1 MGVYGSFEHMT
12 KEQLSEAGKKGGK
25 ASVEAR
31 RRRKELKETLEI
43 LLNMSLDKRR
53 KNVDIEKIQAFA
65 DLKGKNV
72 TVDEAMMIKLVQK
85 ALSGDLNSISM
96 VRDTIGEKPTEKT
109 QTELTLT
116 QALVEFVDGK
126 SDDKDSGEVPP
137 AVN

>member
-72 TVDEAMMIKLVQK
+72 TVDEAMMIKLLQK
-85 ALSGDLNSISM
+85 ALSCDLNSISM
-96 VRDTIGEKPTEKT
+96 VRDTIGEKPSDR
-109 QTELTLT
+109 
-116 QALVEFVDGK
+116 VEV
-126 SDDKDSGEVPP
+126 KDVTPIIISGEDELSE
-137 AVN
+137 

>member
-85 ALSGDLNSISM
+85 ALRGDLNSISM
-96 VRDTIGEKPTEKT
+96 IRDTIGEKPSDR
-109 QTELTLT
+109 
-116 QALVEFVDGK
+116 VEV
-126 SDDKDSGEVPP
+126 KDVTPVIISGEDELSE
-137 AVN
+137 

>member
-1 MGVYGSFEHMT
+1 MGVYGSFEH
-12 KEQLSEAGKKGGK
+12 LSPEEIREAGRKGGK
-25 ASVEAR
+25 ASVEAK

-96 VRDTIGEKPTEKT
+96 VRDTIGEKPSDR
-109 QTELTLT
+109 
-116 QALVEFVDGK
+116 VEV
-126 SDDKDSGEVPP
+126 KDVTPIIISGEDELK
-137 AVN
+137 

>member
-85 ALSGDLNSISM
+85 ALGGDLNSISM
-96 VRDTIGEKPTEKT
+96 IRDTIGEKPSDR
-109 QTELTLT
+109 
-116 QALVEFVDGK
+116 VEV
-126 SDDKDSGEVPP
+126 KDITPVIISGEDDLIE
-137 AVN
+137 

>member
-12 KEQLSEAGKKGGK
+12 KEQLREAGKKGGK

-96 VRDTIGEKPTEKT
+96 VRDTIGEKPSDR
-109 QTELTLT
+109 
-116 QALVEFVDGK
+116 VEV
-126 SDDKDSGEVPP
+126 KDVTPIIISGEDELSE
-137 AVN
+137 

>member
-12 KEQLSEAGKKGGK
+12 KEQLSEAGKKSGK

-96 VRDTIGEKPTEKT
+96 IRDTIGEKPSDR
-109 QTELTLT
+109 
-116 QALVEFVDGK
+116 VEV
-126 SDDKDSGEVPP
+126 KDVTPIIISGEDELIE
-137 AVN
+137 

>member
-25 ASVEAR
+25 ASVEER

-96 VRDTIGEKPTEKT
+96 VRDTIGEKPSDR
-109 QTELTLT
+109 
-116 QALVEFVDGK
+116 VEV
-126 SDDKDSGEVPP
+126 KDVTPVIISGEDDLSE
-137 AVN
+137 

>member
-85 ALSGDLNSISM
+85 ALGGDLNSISM
-96 VRDTIGEKPTEKT
+96 IRDTIGEKPSDR
-109 QTELTLT
+109 
-116 QALVEFVDGK
+116 VEV
-126 SDDKDSGEVPP
+126 KDVTPIIISGEDELSE
-137 AVN
+137 

>member
-96 VRDTIGEKPTEKT
+96 VRDTMGEKP
-109 QTELTLT
+109 
-116 QALVEFVDGK
+116 
-126 SDDKDSGEVPP
+126 SDRGEVKDVTPIIISGEDELSE
-137 AVN
+137 

>member
-25 ASVEAR
+25 ASVE
-31 RRRKELKETLEI
+31 
-43 LLNMSLDKRR
+43 RR

-96 VRDTIGEKPTEKT
+96 VRDTIGEKPSDR
-109 QTELTLT
+109 
-116 QALVEFVDGK
+116 VEV
-126 SDDKDSGEVPP
+126 KDVTPIIISGEDELSE
-137 AVN
+137 

>member
-85 ALSGDLNSISM
+85 ALSGDLYSISM
-96 VRDTIGEKPTEKT
+96 VRDTIGEKPSDR
-109 QTELTLT
+109 
-116 QALVEFVDGK
+116 VEV
-126 SDDKDSGEVPP
+126 KDVTPIIISGEDELSE
-137 AVN
+137 

>member
-53 KNVDIEKIQAFA
+53 KNVDIEKIQAFV

-96 VRDTIGEKPTEKT
+96 VRDTIGEKPSDR
-109 QTELTLT
+109 
-116 QALVEFVDGK
+116 VEV
-126 SDDKDSGEVPP
+126 KDVTPIIISGEDELSE
-137 AVN
+137 

>member
-1 MGVYGSFEHMT
+1 MGVYGSFEH
-12 KEQLSEAGKKGGK
+12 LSPEEIREAGRKGGK
-25 ASVEAR
+25 ASVEAK

-96 VRDTIGEKPTEKT
+96 VRDTIGEKPSDR
-109 QTELTLT
+109 
-116 QALVEFVDGK
+116 VEV
-126 SDDKDSGEVPP
+126 KDVTPVIISGEDDLSE
-137 AVN
+137 

>member
-12 KEQLSEAGKKGGK
+12 SEQLSEAGKKGGK

-72 TVDEAMMIKLVQK
+72 TVDEAMMMKLVQK

-96 VRDTIGEKPTEKT
+96 IRDTIGEKPSDK
-109 QTELTLT
+109 
-116 QALVEFVDGK
+116 VEV
-126 SDDKDSGEVPP
+126 KDVTPVIISGEDELSE
-137 AVN
+137 

>member
-96 VRDTIGEKPTEKT
+96 VRDTIGEKPSDR
-109 QTELTLT
+109 
-116 QALVEFVDGK
+116 VEV
-126 SDDKDSGEVPP
+126 KDVTPIIITTYYVFDLFRVLMFLLSFKI
-137 AVN
+137 

>member
-1 MGVYGSFEHMT
+1 MGVYGSFEH
-12 KEQLSEAGKKGGK
+12 LSPEEIREAGRKGGK
-25 ASVEAR
+25 ASVEAK

-96 VRDTIGEKPTEKT
+96 VRDTIGEKPSDR
-109 QTELTLT
+109 
-116 QALVEFVDGK
+116 VEV
-126 SDDKDSGEVPP
+126 KDVTPIIISGEDELSE
-137 AVN
+137 

>member
-31 RRRKELKETLEI
+31 KRRKELKETLEI

-53 KNVDIEKIQAFA
+53 KSVDIEKIQAFA

-96 VRDTIGEKPTEKT
+96 VRDTIGEKPSDR
-109 QTELTLT
+109 
-116 QALVEFVDGK
+116 VEV
-126 SDDKDSGEVPP
+126 KDVTPVIISGEDDLK
-137 AVN
+137 

>member
-96 VRDTIGEKPTEKT
+96 IRDTIGEKPSDK
-109 QTELTLT
+109 
-116 QALVEFVDGK
+116 VEV
-126 SDDKDSGEVPP
+126 KDVTPVIISGEDELSE
-137 AVN
+137 

>member
-53 KNVDIEKIQAFA
+53 KNVDIEKIKAFA
-65 DLKGKNV
+65 ELKGKNV

-96 VRDTIGEKPTEKT
+96 IRDTIGEKPSDR
-109 QTELTLT
+109 
-116 QALVEFVDGK
+116 VEV
-126 SDDKDSGEVPP
+126 KDVTPIIISGEDELSE
-137 AVN
+137 

>member
-1 MGVYGSFEHMT
+1 MGVYGSFEHMK
-12 KEQLSEAGKKGGK
+12 KEQLSDDGKKGGK

-96 VRDTIGEKPTEKT
+96 IRDTIGEKPSDR
-109 QTELTLT
+109 
-116 QALVEFVDGK
+116 VEV
-126 SDDKDSGEVPP
+126 KDVTPIIISGEDELSE
-137 AVN
+137 

>member
-1 MGVYGSFEHMT
+1 MT
-12 KEQLSEAGKKGGK
+12 KEQLGEAGREGGK

-96 VRDTIGEKPTEKT
+96 VRDTIGEKPSDR
-109 QTELTLT
+109 
-116 QALVEFVDGK
+116 VEV
-126 SDDKDSGEVPP
+126 KDVTPIIISGEDELSE
-137 AVN
+137 

>member
-1 MGVYGSFEHMT
+1 MGVYGSFEHKT

-96 VRDTIGEKPTEKT
+96 VRDTIGEKPSDR
-109 QTELTLT
+109 
-116 QALVEFVDGK
+116 VEV
-126 SDDKDSGEVPP
+126 KDVTPIIISGEDELSE
-137 AVN
+137 

>member
-53 KNVDIEKIQAFA
+53 KTVDIEKIQAFA

-96 VRDTIGEKPTEKT
+96 VRDTIGEKPSDR
-109 QTELTLT
+109 
-116 QALVEFVDGK
+116 VEV
-126 SDDKDSGEVPP
+126 KDVTPVIISGEDDLSE
-137 AVN
+137 

>member
-12 KEQLSEAGKKGGK
+12 KEQLSEAGKKSGK

-96 VRDTIGEKPTEKT
+96 IRDTIGEKPSDR
-109 QTELTLT
+109 
-116 QALVEFVDGK
+116 VEV
-126 SDDKDSGEVPP
+126 KDVTPIIISGEDELSE
-137 AVN
+137 

>member
-1 MGVYGSFEHMT
+1 MGVYGSFEH
-12 KEQLSEAGKKGGK
+12 LSPEEIREAGRKGGK
-25 ASVEAR
+25 ASVEAK

-53 KNVDIEKIQAFA
+53 KNVDIAKIQAFA

-96 VRDTIGEKPTEKT
+96 IRDTIGEKPSDR
-109 QTELTLT
+109 
-116 QALVEFVDGK
+116 VEV
-126 SDDKDSGEVPP
+126 KDVTPIIISGEDELSE
-137 AVN
+137 

>member
-53 KNVDIEKIQAFA
+53 KNV
-65 DLKGKNV
+65 

-96 VRDTIGEKPTEKT
+96 VRDTIGEKPSDR
-109 QTELTLT
+109 
-116 QALVEFVDGK
+116 VEV
-126 SDDKDSGEVPP
+126 KDVTPIIISGEDELSE
-137 AVN
+137 